1 MMGQKVRWFLIG
13 VVITGALLLGGCSPR
28 WSLRVETEGGTA
40 EVIDFSTWEEYER
53 FAVEEQIPLEQILY
67 GLGYRVIE
75 GVEIVPP
82 ESVGLVIP
90 WGDQAA
96 DLWLTKQGDLWF
108 GDQLIPVE
116 SIIVRVSPWEDQVE
130 VGITD
135 LAATA
140 ASALNI
146 SPPEIST
153 GSPLVEGQADAVL
166 MVFLDAFGYLRYSK
180 AKEAGLIPTLSALD
194 PPRIGLTT
202 YPPITTVSTASLLTG
217 TDPWNHG
224 VETRGIRKTDQ
235 QTILDTAAGAGLE
248 VRAVE
253 GDALSFQLR
262 GAVFDLSG
270 DRDGSGGTD
279 DNVLKNTLAVLDEGM
294 PDLFLV
300 HFHGIDD
307 LGHEYGP
314 MTDPEEEKIREVDRA
329 LGQILDRVP
338 SGTLVLIFADHGMH
352 AVEGQERLGNHGHL
366 IDRDMLIP
374 IWVEIIN

>member
-1 MMGQKVRWFLIG
+1 MNRKLRWLLIG
-13 VVITGALLLGGCSPR
+13 LLFTGSLVLGGCSPR
-28 WSLRVETEGGTA
+28 WSLTIETEGAAA
-40 EVIDFSTWEEYER
+40 EIIDFSTWTEYER
-53 FAVEEQIPLEQILY
+53 FAVEDQIPLEQILY
-67 GLGYRVIE
+67 GLGFRVIE
-75 GVEIVPP
+75 QVEIQPP

-90 WGDQAA
+90 WGDSAA
-96 DLWLTKQGDLWF
+96 ELWLTKQGDLRF
-108 GDQLIPVE
+108 GDQILPVE
-116 SIIVRVSPWEDQVE
+116 SIIVDVSSWEDQVE

-140 ASALNI
+140 ASALNL

-153 GSPLVEGQADAVL
+153 GSPLVKGQTDAVL
-166 MVFLDAFGYLRYSK
+166 MIFLDAFGYLRYSE
-180 AKEAGLIPTLSALD
+180 AKQAGLIPTLSPID

-202 YPPITTVSTASLLTG
+202 YPPITTVSTAARLTG

-235 QTILDTAAGAGLE
+235 ETILDRAAAAGLD

-262 GAVFDLSG
+262 GADFDLSG

-279 DNVLKNTLAVLDEGM
+279 DNVLQNTLAVLEEGM

-314 MTDPEEEKIREVDRA
+314 LTEPEEKKIQEVDQA
-329 LGQILDRVP
+329 VGQILDRVP

-366 IDRDMLIP
+366 IERDMLIP
-374 IWVEIIN
+374 IWIERRN

>member
-1 MMGQKVRWFLIG
+1 MNRKLRWLLIG
-13 VVITGALLLGGCSPR
+13 LLFTGSLVLGGCSPR
-28 WSLRVETEGGTA
+28 WSLTIEAEGA
-40 EVIDFSTWEEYER
+40 AAVIIDFSTWTEYER
-53 FAVEEQIPLEQILY
+53 FAVEDQIPLEQILY
-67 GLGYRVIE
+67 GLGFRVIE
-75 GVEIVPP
+75 QVEIQPP

-90 WGDQAA
+90 WGDSAA
-96 DLWLTKQGDLWF
+96 EIWLTKQGDLRF
-108 GDQLIPVE
+108 GDQILPVE
-116 SIIVRVSPWEDQVE
+116 SIIVDVSSWEDQVE

-140 ASALNI
+140 ASALNL

-153 GSPLVEGQADAVL
+153 GSPLVEGQTDAVL
-166 MVFLDAFGYLRYSK
+166 MIFLDAFGYLRYSE
-180 AKEAGLIPTLSALD
+180 AKQAGLIPTLSALD

-235 QTILDTAAGAGLE
+235 ETILDRAAAAGLD
-248 VRAVE
+248 VLAVE

-262 GAVFDLSG
+262 GADFDLSG

-279 DNVLKNTLAVLDEGM
+279 DNVLQNTLAVLEEGM

-314 MTDPEEEKIREVDRA
+314 LTEPEEKKIQEVDQA
-329 LGQILDRVP
+329 VGQILDRVP

-352 AVEGQERLGNHGHL
+352 AAEGQERLGNHGHL
-366 IDRDMLIP
+366 IERDMLIP
-374 IWVEIIN
+374 IWVEKTN